1 MFWNKKTNQTEAKI
15 SEIVRETINNA
26 LEKATKESVNIL
38 SLQKDISKL
47 TEEKRTLK
55 DDLADLKK
63 AKELEKTE
71 IEHLVALKEQR
82 MELTIQQKELK
93 LEKEFQQKELALR
106 QKGYE
111 EMVANIQKAGED
123 MKLLYGEILRRLPN
137 VNLQLKRGK

>member
-1 MFWNKKTNQTEAKI
+1 MFWNKKNQTESKI
-15 SEIVRETINNA
+15 SKIVEETINLA

-47 TEEKRTLK
+47 TEEKRVLK

-82 MELTIQQKELK
+82 MELTIQQKEIK

-111 EMVANIQKAGED
+111 EMTANIKKAGED
-123 MKLLYGEILRRLPN
+123 MKHLYSEILQRLPN
-137 VNLQLKRGK
+137 VNVEVKRNR